1 MKKILF
7 GVAVSVMAFI
17 SPQVSA
23 SAIEFQCDYQLV
35 ASPDGLEPAGQFAL
49 RFTLDTIS
57 NDAFMV
63 GNNGLS
69 QVMPVSNKDGITF
82 VEVTNT
88 GNVMTTTI
96 NTTDGESVHS
106 RNSIIVGGLV
116 PTQYYGTCGI
126 SE

>member
-23 SAIEFQCDYQLV
+23 SAVEFQCDYKQV
-35 ASPDGLEPAGQFAL
+35 ASPDGVELIGKFAL
-49 RFTLDTIS
+49 RFTLDTLT
-57 NDAFMV
+57 DEAFFV
-63 GNNGLS
+63 GNNG
-69 QVMPVSNKDGITF
+69 VANVVPVANNYGITF
-82 VEVTNT
+82 IEKTDS
-88 GNVMTTTI
+88 GNIMTTTI

-106 RNSIIVGGLV
+106 RNSIISGGLV
-116 PTQYYGTCGI
+116 PTQYYGTCKI